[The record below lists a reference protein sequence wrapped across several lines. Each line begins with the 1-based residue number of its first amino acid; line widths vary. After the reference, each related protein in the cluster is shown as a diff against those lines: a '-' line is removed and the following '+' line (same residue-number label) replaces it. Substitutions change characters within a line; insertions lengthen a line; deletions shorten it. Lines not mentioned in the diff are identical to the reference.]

1 MAKKVEFLNNLNSE
15 VVSASFSYQ
24 NEAEILMQVPI
35 MNKMFILRLTRLGTN
50 LPRPSPGEVL
60 SFLAFHQ

>member
-15 VVSASFSYQ
+15 VVSASFRYQ
-24 NEAEILMQVPI
+24 NEAEILMQVQI

-50 LPRPSPGEVL
+50 RPSPGKVL
-60 SFLAFHQ
+60 SFLAYHQ